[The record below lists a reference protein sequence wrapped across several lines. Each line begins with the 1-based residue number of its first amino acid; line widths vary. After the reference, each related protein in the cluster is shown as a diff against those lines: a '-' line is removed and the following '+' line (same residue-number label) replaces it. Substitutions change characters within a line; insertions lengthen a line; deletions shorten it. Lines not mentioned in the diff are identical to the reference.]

1 MKIKV
6 LGKAHLK
13 GHSDRTG
20 RDYDFLQFHY
30 LGKDSN
36 VIGEAACTFSVDPSL
51 IDFGAV
57 NVPGLYEV
65 EYGPRGRGIGVVGMH
80 PVKE

>member
-30 LGKDSN
+30 LGTDS
-36 VIGEAACTFSVDPSL
+36 GGSGQAALTVSVDPGL
-51 IDFGAV
+51 IDYDSVVIGST
-57 NVPGLYEV
+57 YEV
-65 EYGPRGRGIGVVGMH
+65 DYGPRGRGIGVVGMR

>member
-30 LGKDSN
+30 LGTDSG
-36 VIGEAACTFSVDPSL
+36 VIGQAALTVSVDPGL
-51 IDFGAV
+51 IDYDSVVIGST
-57 NVPGLYEV
+57 YEV
-65 EYGPRGRGIGVVGMH
+65 DYGPRGRGIGVVGMR